1 MSRSDISTTIR
12 QLQKI
17 EALMIAVQDA
27 ANHDVE
33 FDVSD
38 AMAAILVLLGQTLTE
53 LDQVEVRS

>member
-1 MSRSDISTTIR
+1 MSRAGINDTIR

-17 EALMIAVQDA
+17 QALMIAVQDA

-38 AMAAILVLLGQTLTE
+38 AMAAILGLLDQTLTD
-53 LDQVEVRS
+53 LDLLESKS